1 MDETRVGTGAGSD
14 AGAKRVMDEG
24 GASDPPACRRA
35 PSDLRTLAVLRA
47 LERYTDERNHLSA
60 PDIARLL
67 AEGRPDL
74 PQPLTASPSS
84 VRNSVATLR
93 SAGIDIRSMKNRGYA
108 LVSRSVSS
116 ADLQEIVRALLGGS
130 LGNARRLHL
139 VEALLPFAGPGQ
151 RAELESLLR
160 RGRGRGLQRRRA
172 TMEFVTVP
180 AQELLRRCMLAG
192 AHVTFE
198 LASGTRRMRPIAV
211 FTAGDVPFVEGEVE
225 GSGVERS
232 GLRTVR
238 VDRLS
243 NLACR
248 HPSGTVLIAADTLR
262 GPRLTVGEEAPEG
275 AGA

>member
-1 MDETRVGTGAGSD
+1 MDERQADTI
-14 AGAKRVMDEG
+14 MDEG

-74 PQPLTASPSS
+74 PQPLTVSPSS

-93 SAGIDIRSMKNRGYA
+93 AAGIDIRSMKNRGYA
-108 LVSRSVSS
+108 LASRSVSS

-139 VEALLPFAGPGQ
+139 VEALLPLAGPGQ

-160 RGRGRGLQRRRA
+160 RGRGRGLCRRRA
-172 TMEFVTVP
+172 TMEFATVP
-180 AQELLRRCMLAG
+180 AQELLRRCMLAS

-225 GSGVERS
+225 GSGAERS

-248 HPSGTVLIAADTLR
+248 HPAGTVLIAADTLH